1 MYSIVKSEQFEKLI
15 KKLLKKDRAIV
26 DAIFNKVS
34 EIAEN
39 PYHYKPLRAPTQ
51 GFRRV
56 HIMSCFVLT
65 YSIDENAKTII
76 LQDFAHHDEAY
87 H

>member
-1 MYSIVKSEQFEKLI
+1 M
-15 KKLLKKDRAIV
+15 LK
-26 DAIFNKVS
+26 FS
-34 EIAEN
+34 MQ
-39 PYHYKPLRAPTQ
+39 RAPTQ